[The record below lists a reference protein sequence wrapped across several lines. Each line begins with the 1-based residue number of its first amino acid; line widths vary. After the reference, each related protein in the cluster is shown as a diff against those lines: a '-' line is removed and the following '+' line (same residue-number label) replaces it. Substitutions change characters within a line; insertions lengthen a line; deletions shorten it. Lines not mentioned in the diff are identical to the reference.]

1 MITKAKENGA
11 TTGVEIVMPREGGPE
26 VLRVHR
32 RELPGLA
39 SGQVVVRV
47 EAAGVSFA
55 EVQMLKGRYF
65 AQPKFSFVP
74 GYDLVG
80 TVEEVGGDVDGG
92 LAGRRVAALTQ
103 TGAWAERVPLDAEKL
118 APVPEGLDPAEAV
131 ATVTN
136 GVTAWQML
144 HRAAKVR
151 PGQKAK

>member
-1 MITKAKENGA
+1 
-11 TTGVEIVMPREGGPE
+11 
-26 VLRVHR
+26 
-32 RELPGLA
+32 
-39 SGQVVVRV
+39 
-47 EAAGVSFA
+47 
-55 EVQMLKGRYF
+55 MLKGRYS

-74 GYDLVG
+74 GYELVG

-103 TGAWAERVPLDAEKL
+103 TGAWTERVPLDAEKL

-131 ATVTN
+131 AAVTN

-151 PGQKAK
+151 PGQNEK